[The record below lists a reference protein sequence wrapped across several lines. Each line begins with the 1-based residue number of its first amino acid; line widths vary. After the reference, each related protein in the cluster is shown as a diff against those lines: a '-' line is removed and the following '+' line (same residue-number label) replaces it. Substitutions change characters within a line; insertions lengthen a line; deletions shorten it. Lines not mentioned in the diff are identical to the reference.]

1 MFQIIIE
8 RNNQIRDMEIEMEKI
23 LLEKEQAYRALVPIP
38 TQPVSATMIPGP
50 STASTTSTLAND
62 QSQELAK
69 AMDNLFLKEKEIAK
83 LHAQGKVLSEKKIK
97 IDNLYVA
104 KLQKTH
110 QLTQKIQQMQ
120 SESVMD
126 HFLAKAKEYLWADII
141 ESVTR
146 TWPSILIIYEQ
157 LELVHNSKDIL
168 KQVRLQLG

>member
-23 LLEKEQAYRALVPIP
+23 LLEKEQAYWALVPIT

-50 STASTTSTLAND
+50 STASTASTLANN

-120 SESVMD
+120 TS
-126 HFLAKAKEYLWADII
+126 
-141 ESVTR
+141 
-146 TWPSILIIYEQ
+146 Q
-157 LELVHNSKDIL
+157 
-168 KQVRLQLG
+168 